1 MSLPVAGPLSGLRTS
16 TFSPGT
22 SAVFL
27 RIDSNGILTRFAGN
41 PLAGYSGDGGPAINA
56 TLRIPDGS
64 TVAVDGVAGVVR
76 WMN

>member
-1 MSLPVAGPLSGLRTS
+1 VL
-16 TFSPGT
+16 
-22 SAVFL
+22 
-27 RIDSNGILTRFAGN
+27 D
-41 PLAGYSGDGGPAINA
+41 A